1 MRHQK
6 DVSICLICEE
16 FNNDTLTLTKSSNT
30 SDLKLEFEFIRD
42 VQDKRHKR
50 ITYTVLLDK
59 KEENILYDYIDS
71 NVQSDNSIRFDDGTN
86 ELEVTYDMWNN
97 TITFS
102 YNSSDIS
109 VSDTQEQTIL
119 DLLDWGI

>member
-30 SDLKLEFEFIRD
+30 SDLKLEFVFIRD
-42 VQDKRHKR
+42 IQDSRHKR
-50 ITYTVLLDK
+50 IKYTVLLDK
-59 KEENILYDYIDS
+59 KEENILYDYIDGV
-71 NVQSDNSIRFDDGTN
+71 NIDNSIRFDDGTN
-86 ELEVTYDMWNN
+86 ELEVSIDNWNH

-102 YNSSDIS
+102 YNSSDIVAS
-109 VSDTQEQTIL
+109 QDSKQTIL

>member
-16 FNNDTLTLTKSSNT
+16 FNKDTLTLTKSSNT
-30 SDLKLEFEFIRD
+30 SDLKLEFVFIRD
-42 VQDKRHKR
+42 VQDSRHKR
-50 ITYTVLLDK
+50 INYTVLLDK
-59 KEENILYDYIDS
+59 KEENILYDYIDGV
-71 NVQSDNSIRFDDGTN
+71 NIDNSIRFDDGTN
-86 ELEVTYDMWNN
+86 ELEVSIDNWNH

-102 YNSSDIS
+102 YNSSDIVAS
-109 VSDTQEQTIL
+109 QDSKQTIL

>member
-16 FNNDTLTLTKSSNT
+16 FNKDTLTFTKSSNT

-42 VQDKRHKR
+42 VQDNRHKR
-50 ITYTVLLDK
+50 IKYTVLLDK
-59 KEENILYDYIDS
+59 KEENILYDYIDGV
-71 NVQSDNSIRFDDGTN
+71 NIDNSIRFDDGTN
-86 ELEVTYDMWNN
+86 ELEVSIDNWNK
-97 TITFS
+97 TISFS
-102 YNSSDIS
+102 YNSSDIIAS
-109 VSDTQEQTIL
+109 QDSKQTIL

>member
-16 FNNDTLTLTKSSNT
+16 FNKDTLTLTKSSNT
-30 SDLKLEFEFIRD
+30 SDLKLEFEFVKD

-50 ITYTVLLDK
+50 INYTVLLDK

-86 ELEVTYDMWNN
+86 ELEVTYNMWNN

-102 YNSSDIS
+102 YNSSDII

>member
-16 FNNDTLTLTKSSNT
+16 FNKDTLTLTKSSNT

-50 ITYTVLLDK
+50 INYTVLLDK
-59 KEENILYDYIDS
+59 KEENILYDYIDGV
-71 NVQSDNSIRFDDGTN
+71 NIDNSIRFDDGTN
-86 ELEVTYDMWNN
+86 ELEVSIDNWNH

-102 YNSSDIS
+102 YNSSDIIAS
-109 VSDTQEQTIL
+109 QDSKQTIL

>member
-30 SDLKLEFEFIRD
+30 SDLKLEFEFMRD
-42 VQDKRHKR
+42 EKTNAHKR
-50 ITYTVLLDK
+50 INYTVLLDK

-102 YNSSDIS
+102 YNSSDII
-109 VSDTQEQTIL
+109 VSDTQEHTIL
-119 DLLDWGI
+119 DLLDWGV

>member
-16 FNNDTLTLTKSSNT
+16 FNKDTLTLTKSSNT

-50 ITYTVLLDK
+50 INYTVLLDK
-59 KEENILYDYIDS
+59 KEGNILYDYIDGV
-71 NVQSDNSIRFDDGTN
+71 NIDNSIRFDDGTN
-86 ELEVTYDMWNN
+86 ELEVSIDNWNH

-102 YNSSDIS
+102 YNSSDIIAS
-109 VSDTQEQTIL
+109 QDSKQTIL

>member
-30 SDLKLEFEFIRD
+30 SDLKLEFVFIRD
-42 VQDKRHKR
+42 VQDSRHKR
-50 ITYTVLLDK
+50 IKYTVLLDK
-59 KEENILYDYIDS
+59 KEENILYDYIDGV
-71 NVQSDNSIRFDDGTN
+71 NIDNSIRFDDGTN
-86 ELEVTYDMWNN
+86 ELEVSIDNWNE

-102 YNSSDIS
+102 YNSSDIVAS
-109 VSDTQEQTIL
+109 QDSKQTIL

>member
-50 ITYTVLLDK
+50 IKYTVLLDK
-59 KEENILYDYIDS
+59 KEENILYDYIDGV
-71 NVQSDNSIRFDDGTN
+71 NIDNSIRFDDGTN
-86 ELEVTYDMWNN
+86 ELEVSIDNWNE

-102 YNSSDIS
+102 YNSSDIVAS
-109 VSDTQEQTIL
+109 QDSKQTIL

>member
-16 FNNDTLTLTKSSNT
+16 FNKDTLTLTKSSNT

-50 ITYTVLLDK
+50 IKYTVLLDK
-59 KEENILYDYIDS
+59 KEENILYDYIDGV
-71 NVQSDNSIRFDDGTN
+71 NNDNSIRFDDGTN
-86 ELEVTYDMWNN
+86 ELEVSIDNWNR
-97 TITFS
+97 TISFS
-102 YNSSDIS
+102 YNSSDIIAS
-109 VSDTQEQTIL
+109 QDSKQTIL